1 MFQAINEY
9 WDLIANYTNPFKII
23 FSSIVSTIIVL
34 IITIIALI
42 FLRKIILI
50 KRKHIILRILS
61 ISYFILIPI
70 IMCLFGFKWGLI
82 NGVQNDLKEHAKAY
96 TSDLSKSFNMSV
108 SNNFKA
114 FFVGGK
120 YDSKLNFSPNEGIEA
135 VSDLLYQNYGAS
147 LENMVASD
155 NKIEAKVSFIFL
167 KIFKGKTFSI
177 IIKTGI
183 EELVDKSLGLDKDV
197 TQDVLKTKLDEL
209 LKEGVVTKIILIQI
223 DKLFNGMKNTIYII
237 VFLILLIPT
246 IEIAIAYWL
255 NKKELEKTSI

>member
-1 MFQAINEY
+1 M
-9 WDLIANYTNPFKII
+9 
-23 FSSIVSTIIVL
+23 
-34 IITIIALI
+34 
-42 FLRKIILI
+42 
-50 KRKHIILRILS
+50 
-61 ISYFILIPI
+61 
-70 IMCLFGFKWGLI
+70 
-82 NGVQNDLKEHAKAY
+82 
-96 TSDLSKSFNMSV
+96 
-108 SNNFKA
+108 
-114 FFVGGK
+114 
-120 YDSKLNFSPNEGIEA
+120 
-135 VSDLLYQNYGAS
+135 
-147 LENMVASD
+147 ASD
-155 NKIEAKVSFIFL
+155 NKIESKVSFIFL

-255 NKKELEKTSI
+255 NKKELEKASI